1 MSKNKN
7 ISAYSCSLF
16 KAVLLKIMEKVN
28 HIFDVISGQLL
39 LPKLSWITH
48 AYLTYKL
55 NSQYLKSGF
64 LPFIDP
70 ISGKICQ
77 KFCIKTSLK
86 MREKYFIWG
95 YENNLSL
102 SHGLFTKALVVFFRQ
117 IYEKT

>member
-7 ISAYSCSLF
+7 ISAFSCSLF
-16 KAVLLKIMEKVN
+16 KALLINNNGESEPHIWCYFRTAPVAKI
-28 HIFDVISGQLL
+28 
-39 LPKLSWITH
+39 KLDYH

-64 LPFIDP
+64 LPFIEP

-95 YENNLSL
+95 YENDLSL
-102 SHGLFTKALVVFFRQ
+102 SHGLFNKALLL
-117 IYEKT
+117 